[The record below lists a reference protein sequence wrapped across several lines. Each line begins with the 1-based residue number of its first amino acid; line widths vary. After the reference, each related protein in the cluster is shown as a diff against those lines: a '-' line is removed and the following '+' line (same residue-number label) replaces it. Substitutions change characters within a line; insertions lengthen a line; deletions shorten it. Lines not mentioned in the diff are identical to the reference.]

1 MPAPTNPKKQS
12 LMPSTL
18 LRSKLRGVG
27 HGLDA
32 VVQLGKEGTT
42 EAVKKQVN
50 QALTDHELVKV
61 KIGQECPQD
70 RFEVAAWLAA
80 EPGTSVVQ
88 ILGRIVLVY
97 RRDPD
102 KSRYEGGGAAKRSG
116 AKPVGAK
123 DGGAKGGGTNG
134 GGTNGGG
141 RRGQRRGAR
150 RRAGR

>member
-1 MPAPTNPKKQS
+1 
-12 LMPSTL
+12 
-18 LRSKLRGVG
+18 
-27 HGLDA
+27 
-32 VVQLGKEGTT
+32 
-42 EAVKKQVN
+42 VKKQVN

-88 ILGRIVLVY
+88 ILGKVVLVY

-102 KSRYEGGGAAKRSG
+102 KSRYEGGGAAKGS
-116 AKPVGAK
+116 
-123 DGGAKGGGTNG
+123 GAKGGGTKG
-134 GGTNGGG
+134 GGTKGGGTKGGDTKGGDTKGGGTKGGRAKGGG
-141 RRGQRRGAR
+141 RRGQGRGAR